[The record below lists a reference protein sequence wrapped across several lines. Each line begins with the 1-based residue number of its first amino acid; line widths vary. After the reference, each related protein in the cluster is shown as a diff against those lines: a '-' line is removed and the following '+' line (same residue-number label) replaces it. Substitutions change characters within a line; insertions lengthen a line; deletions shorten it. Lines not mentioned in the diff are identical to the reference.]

1 MSEQIIEP
9 VINEQTT
16 PDTSVPEPIL
26 NEPVNNAWYDNLDP
40 DLKNHPS
47 VKKFDDPAKL
57 AKSYVELEKMVGKD
71 KIVVPTE
78 KSTPE
83 EWAAFYNKTGRPE
96 DITGYKTP
104 ELDIDE
110 RIKMNDTTLEVFKKK
125 AHELGLNNKQFSE
138 LYGIYHELGQNNL
151 NSTLQQQAEMKPK
164 TETALRQEWGE
175 AYESKIDG
183 AQKALNAFFAGKLE
197 KETEAAFNV
206 LANSKGFIQAMS
218 EIASK
223 VGEDVI
229 QGSSGSNT
237 MTPKD
242 AQSEINNILMDN
254 KHPFHDNLHPEHI
267 AAVDRF
273 LSLQQMANVQ
283 PK

>member
-1 MSEQIIEP
+1 MSEEITEP

-16 PDTSVPEPIL
+16 PDTSVPEKIL
-26 NEPVNNAWYDNLDP
+26 NEPINNAWYDNLDP

-57 AKSYVELEKMVGKD
+57 AKRYVELEKMVGKD

-104 ELDIDE
+104 ELQIDE

-151 NSTLQQQAEMKPK
+151 NSILQQQAEMKPK

-183 AQKALNAFFAGKLE
+183 AQKALNAFFAGRLE

-254 KHPFHDNLHPEHI
+254 NHPFHNNLHPEHT
-267 AAVDRF
+267 AAVEKF